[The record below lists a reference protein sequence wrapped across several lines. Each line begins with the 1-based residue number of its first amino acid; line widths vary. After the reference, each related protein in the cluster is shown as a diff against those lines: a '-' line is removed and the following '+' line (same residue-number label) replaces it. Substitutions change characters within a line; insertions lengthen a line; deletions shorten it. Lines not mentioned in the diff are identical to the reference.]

1 MRVGVV
7 AQPSFKLY
15 PWRPAISSLRSA
27 AGHRR
32 VRYPRS
38 ERVKAL
44 LDESADLTMNFETA
58 SKLKAVAFPST
69 MGSMAAVL
77 EGRMELT

>member
-1 MRVGVV
+1 L
-7 AQPSFKLY
+7 PSH
-15 PWRPAISSLRSA
+15 RSSCTH
-27 AGHRR
+27 GG
-32 VRYPRS
+32 PRS
-38 ERVKAL
+38 PRSDLRLATEGFDTLDLKGVKAL